1 MALALPMEIV
11 GPVLGI
17 GAIITFIVA
26 GIVALRVVAS
36 RFPSPRDRARG
47 LDLAERDQLIED
59 LQSRVAELEQVKQH
73 VVELEERVDF
83 AERLLAQQ
91 RETPRIGPGQSS

>member
-1 MALALPMEIV
+1 MLGLPMEIV

-17 GAIITFIVA
+17 GTLIMLVVGGVIAV
-26 GIVALRVVAS
+26 RVVAS
-36 RFPSPRDRARG
+36 RFPLPRDRARG

-73 VVELEERVDF
+73 VAELEERVDF

-91 RETPRIGPGQSS
+91 REQPRIGPGSGD